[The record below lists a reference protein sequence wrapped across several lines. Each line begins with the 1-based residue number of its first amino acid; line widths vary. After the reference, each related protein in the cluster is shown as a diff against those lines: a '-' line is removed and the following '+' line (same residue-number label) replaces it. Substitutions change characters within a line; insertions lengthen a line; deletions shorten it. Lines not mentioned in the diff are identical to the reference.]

1 MHSGRNE
8 FFALVVP
15 AFFCA
20 VVFFVESGYAACDR
34 VFVSA
39 RPVLWSGVSEPRGS
53 HPGQPGALKKVPL
66 VNDQT
71 ALSEPARTSSRNLA
85 AKEKGAE
92 TDARNFRQIAMPTL
106 ILAPKISTNL
116 FLSVLNL

>member
-1 MHSGRNE
+1 MHSGRNK
-8 FFALVVP
+8 FIALAVP

-20 VVFFVESGYAACDR
+20 VVFFVESGYAADR
-34 VFVSA
+34 VFTRA
-39 RPVLWSGVSEPRGS
+39 RPVVWSGVSEPRGS
-53 HPGQPGALKKVPL
+53 HPGQPDALKKVPL
-66 VNDQT
+66 VDDET

-92 TDARNFRQIAMPTL
+92 TDARNFRQIALPRL
-106 ILAPKISTNL
+106 ILAPKVSTNL